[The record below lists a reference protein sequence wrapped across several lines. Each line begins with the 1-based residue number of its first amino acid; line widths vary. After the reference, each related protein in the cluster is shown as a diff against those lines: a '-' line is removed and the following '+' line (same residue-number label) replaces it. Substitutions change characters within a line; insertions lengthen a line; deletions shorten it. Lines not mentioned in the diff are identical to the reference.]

1 MLQHLENKHTECDI
15 HGEWHEIA
23 SQIMFTI
30 RLRTTDKDYDIQMN
44 MVKLVK
50 VLLLCLYL
58 VVMRV
63 NCFVPCFPRLL
74 LFYSLSGF
82 FFISYH
88 GRQRPML
95 TQFDDEYNT
104 QQQTKNWIFIVAME
118 TSCYAEWRQS
128 WRRCHTRIFDTH
140 TLSHHN
146 SHRIRRLFSFS
157 GKPKNSYVE
166 WAGSNQELLTPNIRF
181 LVAVLVSTQLNWR
194 IVKVSPNNFENMDR
208 QTESRKIPSMRHV
221 WCSPCHFNY
230 DVPYTFNSGN

>member
-1 MLQHLENKHTECDI
+1 
-15 HGEWHEIA
+15 
-23 SQIMFTI
+23 MFTI

-63 NCFVPCFPRLL
+63 DCFVPCFPRLL

-128 WRRCHTRIFDTH
+128 
-140 TLSHHN
+140 
-146 SHRIRRLFSFS
+146 
-157 GKPKNSYVE
+157 
-166 WAGSNQELLTPNIRF
+166 
-181 LVAVLVSTQLNWR
+181 
-194 IVKVSPNNFENMDR
+194 
-208 QTESRKIPSMRHV
+208 
-221 WCSPCHFNY
+221 
-230 DVPYTFNSGN
+230 